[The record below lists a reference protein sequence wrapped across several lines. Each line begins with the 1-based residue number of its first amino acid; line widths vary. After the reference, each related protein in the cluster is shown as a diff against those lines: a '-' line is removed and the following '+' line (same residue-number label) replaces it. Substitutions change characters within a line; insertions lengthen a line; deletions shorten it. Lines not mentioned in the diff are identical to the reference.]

1 MTSAEI
7 RQQFLEFFE
16 SKGHKIVPS
25 APIVVKNDP
34 TLMFTNAG
42 MNQFKDWFLG
52 NETPKYKRVVDTQK
66 CLRVS
71 GKHNDLEE
79 VGVDTYHHTMFEML
93 GNWSFGDY
101 FKKEA
106 IEWAWELLVDV
117 YKLPKDRLYVTV
129 FEGDAKEGL
138 AFDQEAFDNWKL
150 WIAEERILNGNKKD
164 NFWEMGDTGPCGPCS
179 EIHIDLRPDAER
191 ALVDGKTLV
200 NNDHPQVI
208 EIWNNVFMEFNR
220 KADGSLEKLPAQH
233 VDTGMG
239 FERLVRAI
247 EGKTSNYDTDVFV
260 PTIKFIENQS
270 GKQYAFSDSKTD
282 IAMRVMADH
291 IRAISFAIADGQL
304 PSNNGAGYVIRR
316 ILRRAVRY
324 QYQFL
329 GIKEPFMCQLALLI
343 ADSFKNVFPELHAQK
358 DFVFKVIQEEE
369 VSFLRTLQ
377 GGINELE
384 NTRHQLAKIH
394 SEMIES
400 LKTVSNPFEEINNR
414 MKLLDESIKKSMEP
428 IRVAMEQLKN
438 QSNSIQEAS
447 YTLNE
452 SIANIQPQISGSTAF
467 NLYDEKGFPIDLTRL
482 IASENGFTVDMI
494 GFEEELQKQKA
505 RSRKATELTT
515 DDWVETRFIASE
527 DSNGQT
533 KFLGYDQSEA
543 DIQIVKYRKVKAKG
557 KESYQ
562 LVFNQT
568 PFYPEGGGQIGD
580 TGFISNANEKIAIVD
595 TKKENNLII
604 HFANAL
610 PENVEAN
617 FTASI
622 DDDKR
627 KLTENNHSATHL
639 LHAALR
645 QVLGTHVAQKGS
657 LVNDEYLRFD
667 FSHFAAMSKEE
678 ITKVEQI
685 VNKKIRENISLDER
699 RSVPIEEAKTLGAMM
714 LFGEKYGDSVRVITF
729 DDRYSR
735 ELCGGT
741 HVKATGQIGLF
752 KITSEAAVAA
762 GVRRIEAIT
771 ADAAQNL
778 VDSWQSSVDSLS
790 KTLNTKDIVK
800 SVEQLIEDKA
810 TLLKKLEAFE
820 NEKTVQIKNE
830 LKTKI
835 VSTPSSNQ
843 LIQHISISSAEQL
856 KNLSFQLKNEVE
868 NLFCVLGCDLN
879 GKPMLSVIISDNLVK
894 EKGLHAGNII
904 KDLAKHIQ
912 GGGGGQPF
920 YATAGGNKLEGLLA
934 ALESAKAM
942 VH

>member
-1 MTSAEI
+1 MTSAQI
-7 RQQFLEFFE
+7 RQQFLDFFAA
-16 SKGHKIVPS
+16 KGHQIVPS

-106 IEWAWELLVDV
+106 IEWAWELLTEV

-150 WIAEERILNGNKKD
+150 WIDENRILNGNKKD
-164 NFWEMGDTGPCGPCS
+164 NFWEMGDTGPCGPCT
-179 EIHIDLRPDAER
+179 EIHVDLRTDAER
-191 ALVDGKTLV
+191 ALVDGAKLV

-247 EGKTSNYDTDVFV
+247 EGKSSNYDTDVFV
-260 PTIKFIENQS
+260 PTIQYIEKHS
-270 GKQYAFSDSKTD
+270 GVKYTFGDSKQD
-282 IAMRVMADH
+282 VAMRVMADH

-329 GIKEPFMCQLALLI
+329 GLKEPFLCKLADEII
-343 ADSFKNVFPELHAQK
+343 AESFKNVFPELHQQK
-358 DFVFKVIQEEE
+358 DFVVKVIREEE
-369 VSFLRTLQ
+369 VSFLKT
-377 GGINELE
+377 LE
-384 NTRHQLAKIH
+384 NGID
-394 SEMIES
+394 
-400 LKTVSNPFEEINNR
+400 EINNYV
-414 MKLLDESIKKSMEP
+414 SIASKVRNE
-428 IRVAMEQLKN
+428 IL
-438 QSNSIQEAS
+438 SNSYS
-447 YTLNE
+447 
-452 SIANIQPQISGSTAF
+452 SIAELYEKQNDQHKEILKAYFDSIESKLKAYSTSVKTIAETVSETTPIISGSSAF
-467 NLYDEKGFPIDLTRL
+467 KLSDTFGFPLDLTKL
-482 IASENGFTVDMI
+482 IASENGFTVDEA
-494 GFEEELQKQKA
+494 GFESALQQQKE

-515 DDWVETRFIASE
+515 DDWVVIGEENPTA
-527 DSNGQT
+527 
-533 KFLGYDQSEA
+533 FLGYDVSEA
-543 DIQIVKYRKVKAKG
+543 EISIIKYRKVKAKG

-568 PFYPEGGGQIGD
+568 PFYPEGGGQVGD
-580 TGFISNANEKIAIVD
+580 TGKIRNANFEIRIID

-604 HFANAL
+604 HFVEEL
-610 PENVEAN
+610 PQSFEGI
-617 FTASI
+617 FTATV
-622 DDDKR
+622 DVEKR
-627 KLTENNHSATHL
+627 KLTEANHSATHL

-645 QVLGTHVAQKGS
+645 SVLGTHVQQKGS
-657 LVNDEYLRFD
+657 LVNSEYLRFD
-667 FSHFAAMSKEE
+667 FSHFSAMTAEE
-678 ITKVEQI
+678 IAKVEHL
-685 VNKKIRENISLDER
+685 VNQKIRENISLDER
-699 RSVPIEEAKTLGAMM
+699 RNVPIADAQNMGAMM
-714 LFGEKYGDSVRVITF
+714 LFGEKYGESVRVITF
-729 DDRYSR
+729 DENYSR

-741 HVKATGQIGLF
+741 HVKATGNIGAF
-752 KITSEAAVAA
+752 KIVSESAVAA

-771 ADAAQNL
+771 AHAVEELTNSQWNL
-778 VDSWQSSVDSLS
+778 VNELKQLLS
-790 KTLNTKDIVK
+790 AKDLKK
-800 SVEQLIEDKA
+800 SVEQLVADKA
-810 TLLKKLEAFE
+810 ELLKKLEVFE
-820 NEKTVQIKNE
+820 NEKTAL
-830 LKTKI
+830 LKGNLKSEIRNSNGVNTLITK
-835 VSTPSSNQ
+835 VD
-843 LIQHISISSAEQL
+843 ISSAEQL
-856 KNLSFQLKNEVE
+856 KNLSFQLKTEVE
-868 NLFCVLGCDLN
+868 NLFCVLGCELN
-879 GKPMLSVIISDNLVK
+879 GKPMLSVIISDNLVADQK
-894 EKGLHAGNII
+894 LHAGNIV
-904 KDLAKHIQ
+904 KDLAKEIQ

-920 YATAGGNKLEGLLA
+920 YATAGGNNLNGLQA
-934 ALESAKAM
+934 ALEKAKTII
-942 VH
+942 